1 MMKSLKQLFLSQLQ
15 VTPVHVRVLT
25 IELETVV
32 SAEDGVRT
40 QSQEVIVPFVTL
52 EMSVEK

>member
-15 VTPVHVRVLT
+15 VTPAHVRVLT

>member
-15 VTPVHVRVLT
+15 VTLAHVRVLT

-32 SAEDGVRT
+32 NAAGGVRT
-40 QSQEVIVPFVTL
+40 QSQGAIVLFVTPN
-52 EMSVEK
+52 MSVEK

>member
-1 MMKSLKQLFLSQLQ
+1 MQLFLSQLQ